1 MWSDHTSLRRQTR
14 PSGGPLAAQRER
26 THELVVR
33 RIEAELSGGRIAVGE
48 RLPAERSLAGQ
59 LGVSR
64 ASVREAIRVLEAMGI
79 VRTAVGSGSEAGAI
93 IMADPS
99 AALTAALRLH
109 LATSHLLIAD
119 IVATRVLLESW
130 AVRVAATSRDRGQ
143 YDSAQSLLDDMD
155 DVTLKP
161 EQFHR
166 LDAEFHIEL
175 TRQAGNALVAAVMA
189 SLRESIQGYVM
200 AAVPRLP
207 DWPAMARKLRREH
220 RRVLAAVRAND
231 GAAAA
236 IAVTKHIEGFY
247 RATGLGGA

>member
-1 MWSDHTSLRRQTR
+1 MPPRNQANK
-14 PSGGPLAAQRER
+14 GAALAVVRER
-26 THELVVR
+26 THELVLR
-33 RIEAELSGGRIAVGE
+33 TIEADLSEGRISLGDRLPGE
-48 RLPAERSLAGQ
+48 RGMAEN

-79 VRTAVGSGSEAGAI
+79 VRTAVGSGTEAGAI
-93 IMADPS
+93 IVADPS

-130 AVRVAATSRDRGQ
+130 AVRVAAASRDRGQ
-143 YDSAQSLLDDMD
+143 YEKAQCLLDEMD
-155 DVTLKP
+155 DVSLAP

-166 LDAEFHIEL
+166 LDAEFHVEL

-189 SLRESIQGYVM
+189 SLRESIQGYVL
-200 AAVPRLP
+200 AAVPLLP

-236 IAVTKHIEGFY
+236 TAVTKHIEGFY
-247 RATGLGGA
+247 RTTGLGGS

>member
-1 MWSDHTSLRRQTR
+1 M
-14 PSGGPLAAQRER
+14 GAAVAAVAAAPAPRER
-26 THELVVR
+26 THELVLR
-33 RIEAELSGGRIAVGE
+33 TIEADLSEGRISLGDRLPGE
-48 RLPAERSLAGQ
+48 RGIAGN

-93 IMADPS
+93 IVADPS

-130 AVRVAATSRDRGQ
+130 AVRVAAATRDHGQ
-143 YDSAQSLLDDMD
+143 YEKAECLLDDMD
-155 DVTLKP
+155 DVTLRP
-161 EQFHR
+161 EEFHR

-189 SLRESIQGYVM
+189 SLRESIQSYVL

-231 GAAAA
+231 SAAAA
-236 IAVTKHIEGFY
+236 VAVTKHIEGFY
-247 RATGLGGA
+247 RATGLGTS